1 MRYFLYEDGKTWE
14 IPETSYEFWHE
25 KNASKFKL
33 PDFEVSDGK
42 YVYSVE
48 TMYQG
53 AIDAGEAILPFILIM
68 FRDKLVISG
77 EGITQ
82 KYLKDIVEY
91 YATFDELKEN
101 YDKLKVKLESKKGKL

>member
-1 MRYFLYEDGKTWE
+1 
-14 IPETSYEFWHE
+14 
-25 KNASKFKL
+25 
-33 PDFEVSDGK
+33 
-42 YVYSVE
+42 
-48 TMYQG
+48 
-53 AIDAGEAILPFILIM
+53 M